1 MRKLLIITPTYNEEK
16 NIGKLIQ
23 QIFSLQNKINHWEI
37 NLLVVDSHSQD
48 KTAEEVKKLQKKYPR
63 LYLLETEK
71 RGLGK
76 AYVEGY
82 RWAFS
87 QINPYLIIQM
97 DADLSHQSKY
107 IFEFIKKIENGA
119 DLAIGSRYIAGGSI
133 PKNWAWYRKLLS
145 YLGNLIIRLGF
156 ANFRITDWTSGY
168 RAIRA
173 WVIKEIVSETKKY
186 SGYVF
191 QIATIDQALKKQ
203 ARVTEIPIKFIDR
216 QFGSSKIKFGE
227 YIFNIFGYLFTQSS
241 FIKFIIVGTIG
252 FLIDFS
258 LSFLLIEKLHFK
270 LWLATTISAE
280 AAIISN
286 FLLNNFWSFAH
297 KKLDHQ
303 SIIFFFNF
311 LKFNFISL
319 GSLIIQAVGLEILG
333 SFFGKQWWIIYKVFI
348 IGFIIIP
355 YSFVLYNKMVWKKNN
370 YSSFFST

>member
-16 NIGKLIQ
+16 NIEKLIQ
-23 QIFSLQNKINHWEI
+23 QIFSLQNQINHWEI
-37 NLLVVDSHSQD
+37 NLLVVDSHSRD
-48 KTAEEVKKLQKKYPR
+48 KTAERVKKWQKKYPR

-71 RGLGK
+71 KGLGK

-82 RWAFS
+82 HWAFS
-87 QINPYLIIQM
+87 KINPYLIIQM
-97 DADLSHQSKY
+97 DADLSHQPKY

-119 DLAIGSRYIAGGSI
+119 DLVIGSRYIPGGSI
-133 PKNWAWYRKLLS
+133 PKNWAWYRKLFS

-203 ARVTEIPIKFIDR
+203 ARVSEVPIEFIDR
-216 QFGSSKIKFGE
+216 QFGLSKIKFGE
-227 YIFNIFGYLFTQSS
+227 YIINIFTYLITQSS
-241 FIKFIIVGTIG
+241 FIKFVIVGSTG
-252 FLIDFS
+252 FLIDFGI
-258 LSFLLIEKLHFK
+258 SFLFIEKMHFK

-280 AAIISN
+280 TAIVSN

-297 KKLDHQ
+297 KKLDNQ
-303 SIIFFFNF
+303 SISFIFNF

-319 GSLIIQAVGLEILG
+319 GSIIIQAVGLEILG
-333 SFFGKQWWIIYKVFI
+333 TIFGRQWWLIYKVFI

-355 YSFVLYNKMVWKKNN
+355 YSFILYNKIVWRKN
-370 YSSFFST
+370 